1 MVGNE
6 EIRETLN
13 EGEVEQGEQSSEAS
27 AKYFQSKYD
36 KEVAKNSELQKYEKI
51 AKLI

>member
-6 EIRETLN
+6 EIREPLN

-27 AKYFQSKYD
+27 AKYFQSEND
-36 KEVAKNSELQKYEKI
+36 KKAT
-51 AKLI
+51 